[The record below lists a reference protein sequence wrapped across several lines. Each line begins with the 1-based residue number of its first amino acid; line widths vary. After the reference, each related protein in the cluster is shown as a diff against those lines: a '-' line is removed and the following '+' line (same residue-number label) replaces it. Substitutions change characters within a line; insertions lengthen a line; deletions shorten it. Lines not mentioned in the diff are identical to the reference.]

1 MKRIFAIL
9 LSIVMSL
16 GMGFSAYALPEEETP
31 IDIEFVDEYSYTDKI
46 SSDMSISNNTAT
58 CKSVVR
64 GDTSLAMAIGA
75 SAADSFSFYISNTGA
90 VTSKV
95 ISAGNAAQDDYV
107 KVNYRIDNITNATS
121 VSYRTTVG
129 GSYVASGSVSNKG
142 NHTIKHSNS
151 TYIDKGERI
160 LCTMTL
166 NPAPSGVGSQASGY
180 VKGK

>member
-64 GDTSLAMAIGA
+64 GDTSLATKIVITQTLQKKNGN
-75 SAADSFSFYISNTGA
+75 SWTY
-90 VTSKV
+90 VTSWSKTFNTWYAIYTTSKSSLSSGTYRLKTVAKV
-95 ISAGNAAQDDYV
+95 YSGN
-107 KVNYRIDNITNATS
+107 NYETITVYSGT
-121 VSYRTTVG
+121 
-129 GSYVASGSVSNKG
+129 AS
-142 NHTIKHSNS
+142 
-151 TYIDKGERI
+151 
-160 LCTMTL
+160 C
-166 NPAPSGVGSQASGY
+166 
-180 VKGK
+180 

>member
-64 GDTSLAMAIGA
+64 GDTSLATKIVITQTLQKKNGN
-75 SAADSFSFYISNTGA
+75 SWTY
-90 VTSKV
+90 VTSWSKTFNTWYAIFTTSKSSLSSGTYRLKTVAKV
-95 ISAGNAAQDDYV
+95 YSGN
-107 KVNYRIDNITNATS
+107 NYETITVYS
-121 VSYRTTVG
+121 RT
-129 GSYVASGSVSNKG
+129 AS
-142 NHTIKHSNS
+142 
-151 TYIDKGERI
+151 
-160 LCTMTL
+160 C
-166 NPAPSGVGSQASGY
+166 
-180 VKGK
+180 